1 MEKALESSY
10 KKEAMD
16 PIMMDDEQIREI
28 IRKLGVTC
36 SRRPYQYKMNNRKRV
51 VAEQEGLDNNEE
63 EVVDLC
69 AIGKI
74 KDILHI
80 TYERKTKGHG
90 SGAEGGSPFQ
100 IQIRVK
106 PTTPCA
112 TKTSKEEKSV
122 NQHVISGRRI
132 FTRRGSSGNSSRS
145 VSSETSSQ
153 VSKGGSTTNFTMKI
167 QDPTIRLPKF

>member
-1 MEKALESSY
+1 MN
-10 KKEAMD
+10 
-16 PIMMDDEQIREI
+16 I
-28 IRKLGVTC
+28 IYVGFPGLGFQVKNLCVMFVSFLFFSLYLFWRRLFFSEYQCC
-36 SRRPYQYKMNNRKRV
+36 SRYCTRL
-51 VAEQEGLDNNEE
+51 E
-63 EVVDLC
+63 VDLY
-69 AIGKI
+69 GKI

-167 QDPTIRLPKF
+167 QDPTIRLPEF